1 MLLLWPK
8 RSHQKE
14 MLHKRPSSDAPV
26 TQGTIR
32 RKENTKEKETM
43 LDQLKAME
51 FKKDGENV
59 TMFHKGQ
66 ELAMYIGS
74 KKIEW
79 VERFFKRPILQKWKM
94 EKVTYENLPV
104 SKLKISE
111 NLHHQC

>member
-1 MLLLWPK
+1 MLQLLK
-8 RSHQKE
+8 GLSEEKKI
-14 MLHKRPSSDAPV
+14 LK
-26 TQGTIR
+26 
-32 RKENTKEKETM
+32 KKETM

-66 ELAMYIGS
+66 ELAMYTGS

-94 EKVTYENLPV
+94 ERVTYENLPV

>member
-1 MLLLWPK
+1 MLQLFKGLSEEK
-8 RSHQKE
+8 KI
-14 MLHKRPSSDAPV
+14 LK
-26 TQGTIR
+26 
-32 RKENTKEKETM
+32 KKETM

-79 VERFFKRPILQKWKM
+79 VERFFKRPILQK
-94 EKVTYENLPV
+94 
-104 SKLKISE
+104 
-111 NLHHQC
+111 